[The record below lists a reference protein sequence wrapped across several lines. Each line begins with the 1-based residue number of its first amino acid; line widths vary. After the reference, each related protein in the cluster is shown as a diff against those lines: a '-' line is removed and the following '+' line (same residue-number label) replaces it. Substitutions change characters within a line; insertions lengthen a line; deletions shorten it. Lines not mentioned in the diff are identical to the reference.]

1 MDLLILLGVVIFLMI
16 AVPIGLSYLI
26 YRWIA
31 KRTVNK
37 KYRLLA
43 FIPILIV
50 GYFVYNA
57 IYPDSDFYK
66 EDFKEVTDIEF
77 PSNATITD
85 KSASYPDQ
93 FGDYSSSFLAEFDE
107 DFIKQLEQSLN
118 NNGFVKTEDIM
129 HTNELQY
136 IEERK
141 GSRKYMVK
149 YSKVG
154 TGKFFSVGFLDD
166 NKSIIV
172 TRTSW

>member
-1 MDLLILLGVVIFLMI
+1 MDLLIVLGVVIFLII
-16 AVPIGLSYLI
+16 ALPIGLSYLI

-31 KRTVNK
+31 KSAVNK

-43 FIPILIV
+43 LIPIITV

-57 IYPDSDFYK
+57 IYPGSDFYK
-66 EDFKEVTDIEF
+66 GDFNEVTDIEF
-77 PSNATITD
+77 PSSGKIIE

-93 FGDYSSSFLAEFDE
+93 FGDYTSSFLAEFDE
-107 DFIKQLEQSLN
+107 DFIKHLELILN
-118 NNGFVKTEDIM
+118 SNGFVKTEDIM

-141 GSRKYMVK
+141 GSRKYTVK

-172 TRTSW
+172 TRASW